1 MLENKYKKQWR
12 NALTEKY
19 QLVNFRYNTE
29 ESLKSGMTE
38 WNKILNGALRQQTV
52 TSTGQEAAD

>member
-38 WNKILNGALRQQTV
+38 WNKILNGG
-52 TSTGQEAAD
+52 SEATDCY